1 MFKKRVSYW
10 RMATG
15 LRDLIEGHGEAIN
28 ALLDGTYVASDLEKL
43 RGHEKI
49 YSYRLSGAGRLLLTT
64 IEYQGQP
71 CLHVLEHLPNHE
83 YDKSRFLKSGVLK
96 RYLAKQVDADNGS
109 PYVFEAMV
117 LGSSLFDAKEPSED
131 ATFPAVPLDTF
142 DREWIELSP
151 AQLKA
156 VSSMEGGLDGQSSIA
171 LPAVFTG
178 PAGSGKTSTA
188 FLLLEAYVKQLNA
201 QPCLVDEEP
210 KRLLY
215 LTRSPLLAVKISEL
229 WEQSAYSGG
238 LGDSI
243 NVNVMSYDDFLVACL
258 KPTEPLIDKQIV
270 GLDFFEIFL
279 KGYQD
284 RKGSKYD
291 TETLY
296 QNIRLYSGYST
307 QEEYL
312 HAGQRYTDEIDRS
325 FIYALCIAYREFLE
339 AQHVCDPA
347 VQVLPNDSIYD
358 FLIVDEAQDLSTRQL
373 HNALKVTKNIVF
385 FMDGNQSLFDK
396 QSKLPYLKH
405 LFHQYDKK
413 AQFYQFDG
421 SYRCPKHIAAV
432 ANALLQA
439 KYEITGGAADE
450 LESTSIHALQ
460 GDSQQTG
467 DVCFIL
473 PDDMEK
479 EEHVWLLTKEH
490 GTNVAVVTLPE
501 FVEKAKVRFQT
512 PLVFTP
518 EQMKGLQ
525 YPWVIAYELL
535 PSDKPFLKACLT
547 LSPAPIMREK
557 IHMPKQDRGDFELA
571 TQFASI
577 YVGFSRAME
586 RLIIIQTPCY
596 HHAALLTRLQN
607 AVEKPGRGAMPFST
621 QITPNDWLNE
631 AIKLHSVG
639 AHEQAQAIYNKLT
652 DDKKEEFHALIS
664 PQLAKEDGVS
674 MGAAA
679 ADEPSLTE
687 ALSTGGCASK
697 KNKRK
702 KKKGGQISPPVVLKS
717 PFENLLDAFTLEH
730 LSTFLSV
737 EKTTPLYKLSSKTGK
752 LINKPLQKKG
762 PLVLSL
768 FEYILSDIE
777 KTRVYLD
784 YLKSNSLLL
793 NSPVT
798 KEYIEVLDELVCNNK
813 GSLSCQLAFLHYLFI
828 TFCEEFLLHSGKD
841 AYINKSIFNVYFNI
855 LSAYEKSAADIFGIE
870 HPICWLIEP
879 LSGCKYAHFKEATPL
894 FVITNTKE
902 GQQFLLLVYK
912 NFPACFLSI
921 PAAAVGF
928 ALPVAAGV
936 FENYS
941 PLFQLAGSINGRQLL
956 NNLYLKNPEYLLGI
970 PAEAWGRALP
980 VTAGEYANNSPLFQL
995 AGSTSGRQ
1003 LLNNL
1008 YLKKPE
1014 YFLGIPAKAWGLALP
1029 AAAGED
1035 ENKSPLYYL
1044 AAYPEDHQLLSK
1056 LYQSHPEYFLGIPAK
1071 AWGLALPVLAGDSA
1085 NTSALYYLAANPE
1098 GRQLLNN
1105 LYQSH
1110 PDYFLSIPA
1119 EAWELAL
1126 PVGAGESANQSPLY
1140 FLAANPEGRQL
1151 LSKLYQSHTE
1161 YFLGIPAKAWGL
1173 AMPAAASANKSPLYY
1188 LAANPEGRQ
1197 LLSKLYQSHPDYF
1210 LGIPAKAWGLALPV
1224 SAGES
1229 ANTSALYYLVA
1240 NPEGRQLLN
1249 MLYQSHP
1256 EYILSIPADA
1266 WGIALTVRAGMFENV
1281 SPLYYLAGNPEGR
1294 QLLNTL
1300 YQSHPEYILSI
1311 PAEAW
1316 GLALTVRVGGSANVS
1331 PLYHLAVTPL
1341 GRQLLNNLYQSHP
1354 DYFLRIPAQAWGLA
1368 RLAAA
1373 GKYENESPLFF
1384 LAGNLNGRQLLN
1396 NLYQRDP
1403 DYFLRIPA
1411 EAWGI
1416 ALPASAGGGAN
1427 ISPLFCL
1434 AATSD
1439 GRQLLNKLYQ
1449 RHPDYFLSIPAEAW
1463 WLVSPAGRGVWANKS
1478 PLYFLAVTPAGRQLL
1493 NNLYQKNPDRVLSI
1507 PLEAWEIGDAESS
1520 TLLWNLTK
1528 SPECLAL
1535 FDHLYESLSKTT
1547 LERFNRKPLL
1557 HFDLMMREI
1566 KNVGFFRAN
1575 PRGVCGEPGVHERWL
1590 MCDL

>member
-1151 LSKLYQSHTE
+1151 LSKLYQSH
-1161 YFLGIPAKAWGL
+1161 
-1173 AMPAAASANKSPLYY
+1173 
-1188 LAANPEGRQ
+1188 
-1197 LLSKLYQSHPDYF
+1197 PDYF